1 MVKSM
6 TAFARCSDEQA
17 WGELTWELR
26 SVNHRYLEAQIKLP
40 ENLRS
45 IENTLRNRLIKRVK
59 RGKLDCVLYYRPS
72 QGQQTEI
79 CVNEDYANAVIKACL
94 SISKQLRQPGE
105 MDVFE
110 VLKWPGVVEN
120 PQSDLTSVTQ
130 AALKLFDGALES
142 LCEGRKS
149 EGGRLQ
155 QMLETRVLAMRQ
167 IVDSERLRRPQ
178 VLQQT
183 RDRLIKKLDELH
195 VSCDKDRL
203 EQELVY
209 LAHKMDVDEELDRLD
224 SHFTE
229 VENTFRREEPVGRRL
244 DFIMQEFNREA
255 NTLGAKS
262 AAMETTRASVDLKV
276 LIEQMREQ
284 VQNIE

>member
-1 MVKSM
+1 M

-17 WGELTWELR
+17 WGVLTWELR
-26 SVNHRYLEAQIKLP
+26 SVNHRYLDPQIKVP
-40 ENLRS
+40 ESFRN
-45 IENTLRNRLIKRVK
+45 IESAVRNRLIKQVK
-59 RGKLDCVLYYRPS
+59 RGKLDCALYYRPS
-72 QGQQTEI
+72 QEQQTEI
-79 CVNEDYANAVIKACL
+79 CVNKDYANAIIEACL
-94 SISKQLRQPGE
+94 AISKPLHQPSE
-105 MDVFE
+105 MNVIE
-110 VLKWPGVVEN
+110 VLKWPGVVES
-120 PQSDLTSVTQ
+120 PQLDLTSVTQ
-130 AALKLFDGALES
+130 AALELFDRALES
-142 LCEGRKS
+142 LCESRQS

-167 IVDSERLRRPQ
+167 IVESERLRRPQ

-183 RDRLIKKLDELH
+183 RDRLIKKLDELQ
-195 VSCDKDRL
+195 VNCDKDRL

-209 LAHKMDVDEELDRLD
+209 LVHKMDVDEELDRLE

-229 VENTFRREEPVGRRL
+229 VEDTFKRDEPVGRRL
-244 DFIMQEFNREA
+244 DFMMQEFNREA

-262 AAMETTRASVDLKV
+262 AAIETTRASVDLKV